1 MKDFVVNNY
10 LIRLMDHNNLEEVKR
25 VQTLRYNYLLREY
38 NPELPEVGI
47 DIDGYDD
54 FSNSILVIDQSNG
67 EIAGTYRV
75 ATMETIKNNRFL
87 TEDEYNIDELKA
99 SLDGFVELGRAVVHP
114 NYRNPLVIQL
124 LFLGIYHYA
133 TEHNCRYFIG
143 LCSFHGHNPSDYA
156 HGFSLLKR
164 DYLCTKFNLPACN
177 NAFSLSFVSDNEI
190 DPVVAKHQIPNLLRM
205 YLNLGHK
212 VSGEGSIDY
221 KFNSCD
227 VLIIMDAKEINM
239 RYFER
244 LMKIGAI
251 NK

>member
-10 LIRLMDHNNLEEVKR
+10 LIRLMHHGDLDEVKR
-25 VQTLRYNYLLREY
+25 VQSLRYQFLLREY
-38 NPELPEVGI
+38 NPSLPEEGL

-54 FSNSILVIDQSNG
+54 VSNSILVIDQNNN

-75 ATMETIKNNRFL
+75 ATMETIKGGRFL
-87 TEDEYNIDELKA
+87 TEDEYNIDDLKKD
-99 SLDGFVELGRAVVHP
+99 SDGFVELGRAVVHP
-114 NYRNPLVIQL
+114 SYRNPLVIQL

-133 TEHNCRYFIG
+133 IEHNCRYFIG
-143 LCSFHGHNPSDYA
+143 LCSFHGHTPSDYA

-164 DYLCTKFNLPACN
+164 DYLCTKFNFKACAN
-177 NAFSLSFVSDNEI
+177 GFALDFLKDDEI
-190 DPVVAKHQIPNLLRM
+190 DVAKAKKEIPNLLRM
-205 YLNLGHK
+205 YLNLGHR

-227 VLIIMDAKEINM
+227 VLIIMDSKEINM

-244 LMKIGAI
+244 LMKIGSMR
-251 NK
+251 